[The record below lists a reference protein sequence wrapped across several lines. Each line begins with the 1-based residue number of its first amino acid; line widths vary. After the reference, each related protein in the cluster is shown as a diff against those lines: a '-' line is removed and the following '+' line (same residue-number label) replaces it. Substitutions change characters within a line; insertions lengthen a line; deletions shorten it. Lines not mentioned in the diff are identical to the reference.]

1 MTTKQPFQPGQD
13 PAAHDL
19 FADRPGIMEVP
30 AASPG
35 PDHHDAAFGSRL
47 RAAREAR
54 GADLEACAH
63 ALKLPLRILRK
74 LEQGEHDGIDS
85 KIYLS
90 SYIGKYGHYLGINAA
105 EIEAEQARIRQVEP
119 PLVATGGISHSR
131 FLLDRYA
138 TAATYV
144 VLTLVIA
151 APTIWFGVRSTLDRD
166 LSHLTP
172 LDASPVAQQDASAPT
187 VSSAR
192 VAVSAAPAPAT
203 AAKQPQSA
211 APDASEQPLM
221 ASMAPFPGLGND
233 NAPPPPTTDAAANVA
248 VGSGAHSLSLSLSA
262 ASWVE
267 VTGQDGTRLE
277 YGLLPAGTSKTW
289 RSDQPLDV
297 RIGNVDG
304 AQVSIDGQQVAL
316 DGFRRA
322 NVAHFRVQIA
332 DGKAAA
338 ATL

>member
-13 PAAHDL
+13 PAAHDPSG
-19 FADRPGIMEVP
+19 DRPDAMEAPV
-30 AASPG
+30 ASHAL
-35 PDHHDAAFGSRL
+35 DQHDAAFGSRL

-54 GADLEACAH
+54 GTDLETCAH

-85 KIYLS
+85 KIYLA
-90 SYIGKYGHYLGINAA
+90 SYIGKYGQYLGIDAA
-105 EIEAEQARIRQVEP
+105 EIEAEQARIRHVEP

-131 FLLDRYA
+131 FLFDRYA

-151 APTIWFGVRSTLDRD
+151 VPTIWFGVRSTLDRD

-172 LDASPVAQQDASAPT
+172 LDASPVAQQDAQATVPGKPGALSTTAAPVAQAPT
-187 VSSAR
+187 A
-192 VAVSAAPAPAT
+192 
-203 AAKQPQSA
+203 QPSQ
-211 APDASEQPLM
+211 DQPLM
-221 ASMAPFPGLGND
+221 ASMAPFPNLGND
-233 NAPPPPTTDAAANVA
+233 EPQPPKVAAPAADA
-248 VGSGAHSLSLSLSA
+248 GGHSLSLNLSA

-267 VTGQDGTRLE
+267 VTAQDGTRLE
-277 YGLLPAGTSKTW
+277 YGLLPAGASKTW
-289 RSDQPLDV
+289 RSEQPLDV
-297 RIGNVDG
+297 RIGNVGG
-304 AQVSIDGQQVAL
+304 AQVSIDGQPVAL

-332 DGKAAA
+332 NGKAAA
-338 ATL
+338 ASL